1 MAVKIP
7 WDKYEAII
15 LLEAWLQVQSSI
27 PKMWVVNLVS
37 YRLRLK
43 AIKQSIEIDEIFRN
57 TNGIK
62 FQMQSMASAYEKKDM
77 GKPAT
82 KLFSEI
88 VALYHNDPVTYR
100 KMKEEAMKM
109 VDYSSEIKDDFIQY
123 VCAEQPQLAAKI
135 LKCIDYMENFA
146 IATKALSH
154 SIFENL
160 TDETITIL
168 RKKVLRHKF
177 FIVKHQKNLSLS
189 ELGLKLLTDYIDKLP
204 DREIRTVERE
214 STITTKTNETNN
226 NNIDFLSWMIQNAGL
241 KPVTAR
247 GYKSAINICDLYAR
261 TNLLYSNSLA
271 ICSNYDEFITMYT
284 VLMQDAGF
292 RRLSEEKHNYLVAAL
307 NKYRDYM
314 LAITKGSVP
323 APCEKQADTISD
335 DVKEKIGAVL
345 VEEFEDG
352 YCIGDYM
359 HRMRFQSSYE
369 EKYGEELGKT
379 ADEMEDILVS
389 IGQMRDNRVF
399 YSDKSDSTVLSDIY
413 GDIGKAFDNG
423 ATAVYY
429 ECLYNDYAE
438 RLAADMSIYSSE
450 TLRTTIQGDIHL
462 PKEYR
467 AMKSYIAKYG
477 IEPDSA
483 EEIRKVLQ
491 DCHVP
496 MTFAEMQGKVR
507 HIPMYKIKQALV
519 QMPDAARIEEGTY
532 FYAPNFYISAE
543 EKSALIRAMRSAISV
558 NGFLV
563 AKNLRNLFRDTC
575 PASAMDSERYEDYSI
590 RNILKVLL
598 RDEFEFSSSVIT
610 EKGSQLD
617 YGQVFREYAAEHERV
632 TLNELLELKKELGSP
647 VIYWNSVFKEMI
659 RISATELVRKG
670 TVEFDTATVDRV
682 LEKMYPDEYTPL
694 KDVTL
699 FLNLPPVSVRW
710 NGFLLE
716 SYLREYSEKFQ
727 LIQLS
732 IAQDDY
738 CGIMLKR
745 SSSLKS
751 YTDVAAD
758 MLAGNYSW
766 SDEKSALQLLKDLHF
781 QQRAANSNIS
791 AIIKAA
797 KQKRLNID

>member
-1 MAVKIP
+1 MAVKIL

-15 LLEAWLQVQSSI
+15 LLEAWLQVKSGI

-37 YRLRLK
+37 YQLRLK
-43 AIKQSIEIDEIFRN
+43 AVKQGIEIDEIFRN

-62 FQMQSMASAYEKKDM
+62 FQLQSMASAYEKKDM

-100 KMKEEAMKM
+100 KMKEEAMKI
-109 VDYSSEIKDDFIQY
+109 VDYSSEVKDDFIQY
-123 VCAEQPQLAAKI
+123 IYTNQPQSAAKI

-168 RKKVLRHKF
+168 RKKVLKHKF
-177 FIVKHQKNLSLS
+177 FIVKYKKNLSLS

-204 DREIRTVERE
+204 DREIKAVEGE
-214 STITTKTNETNN
+214 STITPKTNKTNN
-226 NNIDFLSWMIQNAGL
+226 KNIDFLSWMIQNTGL
-241 KPVTAR
+241 KPATAR
-247 GYKSAINICDLYAR
+247 GYKSAINTCDLYAR
-261 TNLLYSNSLA
+261 KNLLYNNSLA

-284 VLMQDAGF
+284 TLMQNAGF

-314 LAITKGSVP
+314 LAVTKGSVP
-323 APCEKQADTISD
+323 APNQKQADTISD
-335 DVKEKIGAVL
+335 DMREKVGAVL

-379 ADEMEDILVS
+379 ADEMEDILKN

-413 GDIGKAFDNG
+413 EDIGKAFDNG

-438 RLAADMSIYSSE
+438 QLAAEMSIYSTE
-450 TLRTTIQGDIHL
+450 TLRTAVQGDMHF

-467 AMKSYIAKYG
+467 AMKSYITKYG

-496 MTFAEMQGKVR
+496 VTFAEIQEKVK

-519 QMPDAARIEEGTY
+519 QIPDAARIEEGTY
-532 FYAPNFYISAE
+532 FYAPNFYISTE

-558 NGFLV
+558 KGFLV
-563 AKNLRNLFRDTC
+563 AKDLRNLFGDTC
-575 PASAMDSERYEDYSI
+575 PASAMDSERYDDYSI
-590 RNILKVLL
+590 RNILKVLF

-610 EKGSQLD
+610 EKGSRLD
-617 YGQVFREYAAEHERV
+617 YGQVFQNYTAEHERV

-647 VIYWNSVFKEMI
+647 SIYWHSVFKEMI

-670 TVEFDTATVDRV
+670 TVEFDTAAVDQV
-682 LEKMYPDEYTPL
+682 LEEMYPDEYTPL

-716 SYLREYSEKFQ
+716 SYLREYSQKFQ
-727 LIQLS
+727 LVQLS

-738 CGIMLKR
+738 CGVMLKR

-751 YTDVAAD
+751 YNDVAAD

-766 SDEKSALQLLKDLHF
+766 SDEKSALHLLKDMHF